1 MERIKQERWR
11 KTSQQERG
19 HRTNQ
24 QWRRENALTIA
35 PRR

>member
-11 KTSQQERG
+11 KTNQQARG
-19 HRTNQ
+19 RRTNQ
-24 QWRRENALTIA
+24 QWRRENALLIA